1 MALTINGSTG
11 ISGLD
16 GSASAPPLRGTDSN
30 TGITFGSDIMGFA
43 TGGTER
49 VKITS
54 AGRVGIN
61 EGTPLRALH
70 ISGSTLE
77 SSRIRCTRSGNSAEF
92 GLDGSGDL
100 TLSALGTG
108 TDGQIKG
115 FVGGSTTADF
125 TVLTDGRFVL
135 GNPDVNTTVDHS
147 LVCNGRIQSMGVKNI
162 TTGSSANVHIRSS
175 TGLMFRS
182 TSSSRYKKDITDA
195 TWGLADVLK
204 LRSVTYKSNATG
216 ENADDNTYGGFIA
229 EEVHSAGLI
238 NFVEYNDS
246 NQPESIHYA
255 NMGALM
261 AKAIQELNAKVTTLE
276 TKVAALEAA

>member
-1 MALTINGSTG
+1 MALNINGTTG
-11 ISGLD
+11 ISGVD
-16 GSASAPPLRGTDSN
+16 GSASAPVLRGTDSN

-43 TGGTER
+43 TAGTER
-49 VKITS
+49 IKITS
-54 AGRVGIN
+54 TGRVGIN
-61 EGTPLRALH
+61 EGTPERALH
-70 ISGSTLE
+70 ITGTSLE
-77 SSRIRCTRSGNSAEF
+77 SSRIRCTRSGADADF
-92 GLDGSGDL
+92 GLDGGGDL
-100 TLSALGTG
+100 VLSALGSTG

-115 FVGGSTTADF
+115 FVGGAATASF
-125 TVLTDGRFVL
+125 TVLTDGRFKL
-135 GNPDVNTTVDHS
+135 GSPSVNTTVDHS
-147 LVCNGRIQSMGVKNI
+147 LVAAGRIQSDGTYSA
-162 TTGSSANVHIRSS
+162 TTGSSANVRIGSN
-175 TGLMFRS
+175 GLLSRS

-255 NMGALM
+255 NMVALM
-261 AKAIQELNAKVTTLE
+261 AKSIQELNAKVTTLE